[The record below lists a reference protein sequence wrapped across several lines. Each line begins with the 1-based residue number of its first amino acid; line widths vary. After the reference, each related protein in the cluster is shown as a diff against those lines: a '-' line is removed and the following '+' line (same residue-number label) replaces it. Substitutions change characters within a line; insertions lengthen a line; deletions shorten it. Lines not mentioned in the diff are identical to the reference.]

1 MLYLK
6 LIAKLYDNYVDL
18 SVYSDYEIPLT
29 SRRSDAYRILT
40 MVNISVGVR
49 KTAWHYILKNLH
61 LYLANHK

>member
-29 SRRSDAYRILT
+29 SRRSDA
-40 MVNISVGVR
+40 
-49 KTAWHYILKNLH
+49 
-61 LYLANHK
+61 